1 MRLTDGVH
9 LVGSGAI
16 RLSNRYDCHVY
27 LLESEGEAALI
38 DGGSG
43 LDPECILRN
52 VAAAGVAVSAIRYL
66 LLTHAHGDHAGGVKV
81 LQERLRLKVVASET
95 EARLL
100 ATGSDQ
106 ELGLDLARSAGI
118 YPPDFQIPRTSVDQ
132 IVADGETLRVG
143 AFTVTAMVRP
153 GHSAGHTCY
162 LAAGERQLL
171 FGGDIVFLKGLA
183 SVQNIPGCDIGQYR
197 SSVLSLRGL
206 GVDGLFPGHS
216 LWCVD
221 GAQEHI
227 DLAATRW
234 SGTSVPSN
242 YT

>member
-1 MRLTDGVH
+1 MQITDEVH

-27 LLESEGEAALI
+27 LVMSEGEAALI
-38 DGGSG
+38 DAGSG
-43 LDPECILRN
+43 LDPDCILRN
-52 VAAAGVAVSAIRYL
+52 VAAAGVAVSSIRYL
-66 LLTHAHGDHAGGVKV
+66 LLTHAHGDHAGGVKA
-81 LQERLRLKVVASET
+81 LRERLRLKVVASET

-100 ATGSDQ
+100 ATGTDE
-106 ELGLDLARSAGI
+106 ELGLDLARAAGI
-118 YPPDFQIPRTSVDQ
+118 YAPDFQIPRTPVDQ

-143 AFTVTAMVRP
+143 ALTVTALVRP

-162 LAAGERQLL
+162 LVAGERRLL

-183 SVQNIPGCDIGQYR
+183 SVQNIPGCDIGHYR

-206 GVDGLFPGHS
+206 GVNGLFPGHG

-234 SGTSVPSN
+234 SNVSVPSN
-242 YT
+242 YA

>member
-1 MRLTDGVH
+1 MRITGEVH

-27 LLESEGEAALI
+27 LLKSEGEAALI
-38 DGGSG
+38 DAGSG
-43 LDPECILRN
+43 LDPDRILRN
-52 VAAAGVAVSAIRYL
+52 VEDAGVSVSAIRYL
-66 LLTHAHGDHAGGVKV
+66 FLTHAHGDHAGGVKG
-81 LQERLRLKVVASET
+81 LRERLGLKVVASEA

-106 ELGLDLARSAGI
+106 ELSLDLARAAGI
-118 YPPDFQIPRTSVDQ
+118 YPADFQIPRTPVDQ
-132 IVADGETLRVG
+132 LVADGETLRVG
-143 AFTVTAMVRP
+143 ALTVTALVRP

-162 LAAGERQLL
+162 LVTGERRFL
-171 FGGDIVFLKGLA
+171 FGGDIVFLKGFA
-183 SVQNIPGCDIGQYR
+183 SVQNIPGCDISLYR
-197 SSVLSLRGL
+197 SSILSLRGL
-206 GVDGLFPGHS
+206 SVDGLFPGHG

-221 GAQEHI
+221 GAQEHL

-234 SGTSVPSN
+234 SSASVPPN